1 MRKISKAAKK
11 YALNIG
17 AAVTAGFATMHAHA
31 VSQFPT
37 ALATEYEADLT
48 LTVDDYKLW
57 IIGIMFI
64 IGIAFFAVNMT
75 MRALGKVGGR

>member
-1 MRKISKAAKK
+1 MYQLSKTAKK
-11 YALNIG
+11 YIAKTA
-17 AAVTAGFATMHAHA
+17 AAVSVGLATTYVHA

-37 ALATEYEADLT
+37 TLAAEYETDLS
-48 LTVDDYKLW
+48 LTVEDYKLW